1 MRPHVSMFLLV
12 GCIVLSMP
20 DFPSA
25 QTSSLDDQ
33 VRIEDVSVVMSNMG
47 PVIFL
52 KAHKR
57 VVQIF
62 VDPTVAGSIDGALRG
77 MKSPRPLSHDLMY
90 TILRE
95 FGGTVTEV
103 RIKLKGEIYY
113 GELAVTVN
121 GAHKVFDSRSSDA
134 IALAIHFKAP
144 IFVEKELFDQ
154 ADPEK
159 NDSKNA
165 QLL

>member
-1 MRPHVSMFLLV
+1 MRPYVSTLLLV
-12 GCIVLSMP
+12 GCIVIGVSSFSL
-20 DFPSA
+20 A
-25 QTSSLDDQ
+25 QSSSLDDQ
-33 VRIEDVSVVMSNMG
+33 VRIEDVSVVMSKVG

-52 KAHKR
+52 EAHKR
-57 VVQIF
+57 IIQIF
-62 VDPTVAGSIDGALRG
+62 VDLTVAGSIDGALRG
-77 MKSPRPLSHDLMY
+77 MKLPRPLSHDLMH
-90 TILRE
+90 TILLE

-113 GELAVTVN
+113 GELAVIVN
-121 GAHKVFDSRSSDA
+121 GARKVFDSRSSDA

-144 IFVEKELFDQ
+144 IFLEKELFDQ
-154 ADPEK
+154 AVPEK

>member
-1 MRPHVSMFLLV
+1 MRPHVSMLLLV
-12 GCIVLSMP
+12 GCIVLGAP
-20 DFPSA
+20 DFSSS

-33 VRIEDVSVVMSNMG
+33 VWIEGVSVVMSKMG

-52 KAHKR
+52 KAQKR
-57 VVQIF
+57 VVPIF

-113 GELAVTVN
+113 GELAVAVN
-121 GAHKVFDSRSSDA
+121 GDHKVFDSRSSDA
-134 IALAIHFKAP
+134 IALAIHFEAP
-144 IFVEKELFDQ
+144 IFVAKELFDQ
-154 ADPEK
+154 ADSGQNNA
-159 NDSKNA
+159 NDA